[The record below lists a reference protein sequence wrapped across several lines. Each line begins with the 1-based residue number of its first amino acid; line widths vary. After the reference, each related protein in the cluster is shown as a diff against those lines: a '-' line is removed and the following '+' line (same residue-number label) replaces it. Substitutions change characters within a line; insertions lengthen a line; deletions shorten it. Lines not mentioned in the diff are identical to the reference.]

1 MDSPLI
7 TNNTKKAIFCWSGG
21 KDSALALYKI
31 LSEGAYEV
39 VALLTTLN
47 EEFKR
52 VSMHG
57 VREELL
63 EEQAKAIGIPLV
75 KMWVPKTS
83 TNEEYEH
90 RMASI
95 LLGFKKQGVE
105 YAIFGDI
112 FLEDLRRYREGNLNS
127 MGMKAVFP
135 LWKMDTKDI
144 LNQFFDLDFG
154 TVICCTN
161 NDFFDDRVVG
171 AELTP
176 DLLKTFPADVDVCG
190 ENGEFHSFAFKGPI
204 FKYPIHYKL
213 GKKILKT
220 YEVKCTINNKDQV
233 EVKGFWFVD
242 LLLADD
248 KKQMPM

>member
-1 MDSPLI
+1 MDLPLT
-7 TNNTKKAIFCWSGG
+7 TNNKKKAIFCWSGG

-31 LSEGAYEV
+31 LSSEEYEI

-57 VREELL
+57 VREDLL
-63 EEQAKAIGIPLV
+63 EEQAKSIGIPLV

-83 TNEEYEH
+83 TNEEYER

-105 YAIFGDI
+105 FAIFGDI
-112 FLEDLRRYREGNLNS
+112 FLEDLRRYREGNLSNL
-127 MGMKAVFP
+127 GMKAIFP
-135 LWKMDTKDI
+135 LWKIDTKQL
-144 LNQFFDLDFG
+144 LNEFFDLDFG

-161 NDFFDDRVVG
+161 NDFFDDQTVG
-171 AELTP
+171 SELTP
-176 DLLKTFPADVDVCG
+176 GLIKAFPSNVDVCG
-190 ENGEFHSFAFKGPI
+190 ENGEFHSYAFKGPI
-204 FKYPIHYKL
+204 FKYPIPYKV
-213 GKKILKT
+213 GEKVLKT
-220 YEVKCTINNKDQV
+220 YEAKCTINSKEQI

-242 LLLADD
+242 LLLD
-248 KKQMPM
+248 Q